1 MSDNQSKAGDLKR
14 PSSEVP
20 ADTKPSAAKSP
31 KQRPPEVSTTADTV
45 RLPVAKAQP
54 KQQQQQQR
62 TSRPKPEV
70 RAMAAGPVGDPAS
83 SRPPSAADRA
93 FSRPKAGA
101 GIFQPAG
108 QQPTATP
115 PVAKPARRTRKA
127 RLRLAR
133 IDPWSVMKT
142 AFLFAIAFGLM
153 LWVSVYV
160 VWSVVESSGFFESLN
175 NVLNTALGNPD
186 GSSNFHLEDY
196 LNTGRILGYTALLSV
211 LNIVIIT
218 ALATLFSFLY
228 NLAATVLGGLEVT
241 LAED

>member
-1 MSDNQSKAGDLKR
+1 MSDNQSKASDLKR
-14 PSSEVP
+14 PPEMP
-20 ADTKPSAAKSP
+20 ADAKTSAAKSP
-31 KQRPPEVSTTADTV
+31 KRTPEVSTTADTV
-45 RLPVAKAQP
+45 RLPVTKV
-54 KQQQQQQR
+54 QQQR
-62 TSRPKPEV
+62 TPRPKPEV
-70 RAMAAGPVGDPAS
+70 RAAPAPAGPVVGNPAAN
-83 SRPPSAADRA
+83 RPPNAAEQA
-93 FSRPKAGA
+93 FSRPKTSG
-101 GIFQPAG
+101 GVFQQPG

-127 RLRLAR
+127 RLRLVR

-142 AFLFAIAFGLM
+142 SFLFAVAFGLM

-160 VWSVVESSGFFESLN
+160 VWSVVEASGFFESLN

-228 NLAATVLGGLEVT
+228 NLSATVLGGLEVT